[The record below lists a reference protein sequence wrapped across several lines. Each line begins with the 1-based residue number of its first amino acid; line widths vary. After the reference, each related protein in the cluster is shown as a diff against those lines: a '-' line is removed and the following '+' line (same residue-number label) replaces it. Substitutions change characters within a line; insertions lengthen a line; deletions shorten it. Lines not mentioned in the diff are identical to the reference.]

1 MRIARERVVPPPPDR
16 SWLKFALLGASIG
29 ILMGL
34 AIPPLSKWATE
45 RALLSSP
52 NISILF
58 TILYVLFAGLVL
70 FPLPILF
77 RVTQRWTIC
86 LAFSTATI
94 IAMTI
99 TAEALSALAHGDGGA
114 DIPAWLDS
122 DELIGIAIFV
132 PSYILIAVILR
143 LIYRF
148 LLVRTIE
155 HSDGLCAWCG
165 YTLGSVSITRCPEC
179 GRNAYPPR
187 FRSHF
192 FVTGILKL
200 ARCWLPVALLAL
212 LALVIGTAPP
222 IVRKTIPSARF
233 YRAFPGGLRMARYN
247 PNSYIWPDLPSVWIP
262 HPSLDDRGLRITY
275 EPATRGRPVHMSID
289 VTGTPATGYS
299 FGAGHVITDL
309 NADQSSHVIAH
320 GLPDALI
327 KALYAKADEIAW
339 TPSSVARGAWEVDA
353 APLFPK

>member
-1 MRIARERVVPPPPDR
+1 MPIARERVVPPPPNR
-16 SWLKFALLGASIG
+16 AWLKFAALGASIG

-34 AIPPLSKWATE
+34 TIPPLSKWASE
-45 RALLSSP
+45 RALLSGP
-52 NISILF
+52 NVSILF
-58 TILYVLFAGLVL
+58 TVLYILVAGLVL
-70 FPLPILF
+70 FQLPILY

-86 LAFSTATI
+86 LAFSAATI
-94 IAMTI
+94 IAMML
-99 TAEALSALAHGDGGA
+99 TAEALSALARGDGGA

-155 HSDGLCAWCG
+155 HTDGLCAWCG
-165 YTLGSVSITRCPEC
+165 YTLGSASITRCPEC
-179 GRNAYPPR
+179 GRNAHPPR

-200 ARCWLPVALLAL
+200 ARYWLPVALLAL
-212 LALVIGTAPP
+212 ITLAFVASSP

-233 YRAFPGGLRMARYN
+233 YHAFPGGLRMARYN

-275 EPATRGRPVHMSID
+275 EPATPGRPVHMSIE
-289 VTGTPATGYS
+289 VNGTPATGYS
-299 FGAGHVITDL
+299 YGAGHVITDL
-309 NADQSSHVIAH
+309 NAAQSAHVIAR

-339 TPSSVARGAWEVDA
+339 TPTSVARGAWEVDA
-353 APLFPK
+353 TPFIPK